1 MILYLGLYLM
11 NREYERNSLILII
24 SFSDALRVNLQRAII
39 LQRVNISMES
49 QDIQVN
55 YTNETG
61 PSWFGNKLFRY
72 LDHIK
77 RTTVFIDNSGLNT
90 SFSFIKAYGW
100 VPGHSK
106 YGIIFFLFCCFYTN
120 QDFTLILPLLL
131 YLASFLDDCSIII
144 ANLALHYNAGTMKIG
159 DYNAMC
165 GFGTYC

>member
-11 NREYERNSLILII
+11 NRDYERNSLILII

-55 YTNETG
+55 FTNETG
-61 PSWFGNKLFRY
+61 PSWFGKKLFRY

-90 SFSFIKAYGW
+90 SFSYIKAYGW
-100 VPGHSK
+100 APGHSK
-106 YGIIFFLFCCFYTN
+106 LGIVFLFCCFYTK
-120 QDFTLILPLLL
+120 QDFTLILLLI
-131 YLASFLDDCSIII
+131 SIILSI
-144 ANLALHYNAGTMKIG
+144 L
-159 DYNAMC
+159 
-165 GFGTYC
+165 FR